1 MHDDSYP
8 GSYVITNLVAWN
20 RFLAEKKDDVPFN
33 TKAMEIYNGY
43 KLRDEYLKHLE
54 KVSEPTPWVK
64 WKEYQQNKSD
74 ISSKLKAR
82 PSVQQRVP
90 ATPLILLILN
100 TPIQHAKPLVLN
112 TPIQQVPLILGT
124 LSHPN
129 GI

>member
-90 ATPLILLILN
+90 ATPLIL
-100 TPIQHAKPLVLN
+100 H
-112 TPIQQVPLILGT
+112 TPIQQRVPATPIQNPLILGT
-124 LSHPN
+124 IPSLNHPA
-129 GI
+129 GK

>member
-43 KLRDEYLKHLE
+43 KLRDEYLKHLD
-54 KVSEPTPWVK
+54 KVTEP
-64 WKEYQQNKSD
+64 
-74 ISSKLKAR
+74 IKLNIK
-82 PSVQQRVP
+82 PSTNNPIQQRVP
-90 ATPLILLILN
+90 ATPLILN

-129 GI
+129 GNILLRMKPDYY